1 MARPARRFRL
11 PAVLV
16 AAAAFAA
23 APRRTGAA
31 GTEPFEVDDI
41 LEPPPAVELE
51 LVQTRITA
59 YEQKG
64 YGFQSQ
70 AGPLS
75 GPGSETL
82 HVLQA
87 QAELVARQ
95 GERVTHRLWVPV
107 DVVTSASANA
117 TDRYYA
123 EPDIVSAAS
132 AQTFG
137 AEAEYEISLHSPAG
151 PTWSGGVGY
160 HIEEILNSWRL
171 SLRYEQPFAE
181 DNTTLAVGVNQVLDW
196 FNRFDLGG
204 LRIGRASR
212 SSTNLNVSVSQL
224 LSPTT
229 IVGVGYGVTFQAGE
243 LGNTYNTVPSDDGER
258 VLEALPPSRRRNA
271 ASASL
276 TQWLPWRGSLR
287 LSYRF
292 YVDDW
297 AVTANSVETELLQR
311 VLPWLVLGASYR
323 YHDQSAASFFTTR
336 GSAAAPLLSA
346 DSDLDAFVSQTVGGS
361 ARVDLG
367 AGRLGDLFLSLGY
380 DHYFRSND
388 LRVNVATWASGFRF

>member
-1 MARPARRFRL
+1 MARPVRRFRL
-11 PAVLV
+11 ATVLV
-16 AAAAFAA
+16 AATALV
-23 APRRTGAA
+23 GAA
-31 GTEPFEVDDI
+31 RAEEAPGGEPFKVDDI
-41 LEPPPAVELE
+41 LEPPQTKLE

-59 YEQKG
+59 YEQQG
-64 YGFQSQ
+64 HGFQSQ
-70 AGPLS
+70 AGPLG

-87 QAELVARQ
+87 QGELVARQ

-117 TDRYYA
+117 SDRYYA
-123 EPDIVSAAS
+123 EPDIVSTAS

-137 AEAEYEISLHSPAG
+137 AEADYEISLHAPAG
-151 PTWSGGVGY
+151 PTWSGGVAF
-160 HIEEILNSWRL
+160 HIEEILYSWRL

-196 FNRFDLGG
+196 FNRFELGG
-204 LRIGRASR
+204 RRIGRASR
-212 SSTNLNVSVSQL
+212 SSTNLNVGVSQL

-229 IVGVGYGVTFQAGE
+229 IAGLAYGITFQAGE
-243 LGNTYNTVPSDDGER
+243 LGNTYNSVPTDDGER
-258 VLEALPPSRRRNA
+258 VSERLPASRRRNA

-276 TQWLPWRGSLR
+276 VQWLPWQGSLR
-287 LSYRF
+287 CAYRF

-297 AVTANSVETELLQR
+297 DVDASSIETELLQR
-311 VLPWLVLGASYR
+311 VFPWLVLGVSYR
-323 YHDQSAASFFTTR
+323 YHAQSAVFFFTTR
-336 GSAAAPLLSA
+336 GSADAPFLSA
-346 DSDLDAFVSQTVGGS
+346 DSDLDAFFSQTLGGS
-361 ARVDLG
+361 ARLDF
-367 AGRLGDLFLSLGY
+367 ATGRFGDVFLSLGY